1 VVIIRLEQEH
11 PANPAQGRMGKKK
24 FNSKVNLV
32 DLAGSE
38 RASKTGA
45 TGETLK
51 EGIAI
56 NQSLSALGNVINALT
71 DPRKRGA
78 DHVPY
83 RSSKLTHLLEH
94 SLGGN
99 SHTAMLANISPTARN
114 YAETL
119 QTLMFAA
126 RAKVPAPHASYI
138 TSRAR
143 DATRGVS
150 PGRDRSRLVLL
161 LPAVLPPPRPAC

>member
-71 DPRKRGA
+71 DPKSKGHIPYRYTAAPPTEHERRRENGPSTRPPPPPSPTLAEALHAGA
-78 DHVPY
+78 DGRWVWSACCVPISAH
-83 RSSKLTHLLEH
+83 RS
-94 SLGGN
+94 
-99 SHTAMLANISPTARN
+99 
-114 YAETL
+114 
-119 QTLMFAA
+119 
-126 RAKVPAPHASYI
+126 
-138 TSRAR
+138 
-143 DATRGVS
+143 
-150 PGRDRSRLVLL
+150 
-161 LPAVLPPPRPAC
+161 